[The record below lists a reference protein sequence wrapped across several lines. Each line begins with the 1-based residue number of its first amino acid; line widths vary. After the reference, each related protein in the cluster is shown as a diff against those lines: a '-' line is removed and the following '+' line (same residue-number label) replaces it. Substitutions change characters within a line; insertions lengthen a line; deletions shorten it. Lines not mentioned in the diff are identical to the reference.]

1 MPQNLK
7 KKPVSPSIERIRND
21 LKRKKIDYTQAV
33 EKLLSE
39 CHIPTAAQSIPIVQ
53 IAEELG
59 FKVYNVTF
67 HDNNIAGIMCDT
79 SIPAKPFHEQ
89 RVIALNRNDYATRKR
104 FTIAHELGH
113 FLLHC
118 GDTNDFY
125 ERYKKGLDR
134 GQRDIG
140 GNEANRFAAELL
152 MPKSAVQQVVQEN
165 RCGDIDDMVCAI
177 EKTFIV
183 PPKAARRRLEE
194 LGIIKLNI
202 SCT

>member
-1 MPQNLK
+1 MPQNPK
-7 KKPVSPSIERIRND
+7 KKSVSPSIERIRND
-21 LKRKKIDYTQAV
+21 LKRKKIDYAQAV

-39 CHIPTAAQSIPIVQ
+39 CHIPTTSQSIPVVQ

-67 HDNNIAGIMCDT
+67 RDDNIAGIMCDT

-134 GQRDIG
+134 GQRDIEE
-140 GNEANRFAAELL
+140 NEANRFATELL
-152 MPKSAVQQVVQEN
+152 MPKSAVLQVVRDN
-165 RCGDIDDMVCAI
+165 PHKDIDGIVCAI
-177 EKTFIV
+177 EQTFIV
-183 PPKAARRRLEE
+183 SPKAARRRLEE
-194 LGIIKLNI
+194 LDILQLNI
-202 SCT
+202 S

>member
-1 MPQNLK
+1 MPHTKKEISPVIETLRADLK
-7 KKPVSPSIERIRND
+7 NKSIE
-21 LKRKKIDYTQAV
+21 YATAV

-39 CHIPTAAQSIPIVQ
+39 CHISNTPHPIPIVQ
-53 IAEELG
+53 IAEKLG

-67 HDNNIAGIMCDT
+67 RDENIAGIMCDT
-79 SIPAKPFHEQ
+79 RIPAKPFDEK

-134 GQRDIG
+134 GQRDIEE
-140 GNEANRFAAELL
+140 NEANHFAAELL

-165 RCGDIDDMVCAI
+165 RCRDIDDMVCAI

-183 PPKAARRRLEE
+183 SPKAARRRLEE
-194 LGIIKLNI
+194 LEIIKLNI